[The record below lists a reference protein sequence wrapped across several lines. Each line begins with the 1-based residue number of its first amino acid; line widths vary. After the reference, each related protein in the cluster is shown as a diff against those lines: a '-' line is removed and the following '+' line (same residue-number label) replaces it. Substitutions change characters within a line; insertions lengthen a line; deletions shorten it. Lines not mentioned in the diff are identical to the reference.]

1 MRLIR
6 KLKIDLDVNLV
17 LIDARDEILLEEILQ
32 LQAIT
37 FDLLWRI
44 EDVLVQLSGN
54 KLN

>member
-17 LIDARDEILLEEILQ
+17 LIDAWDEILLEEILQ
-32 LQAIT
+32 LQAVA
-37 FDLLWRI
+37 FDLLWGV
-44 EDVLVQLSGN
+44 EDVLVQLSEN